1 MFKQLVAASCLFIT
15 SATAFAADANIIY
28 LTRHAEKQTTGSDPA
43 LTSAGQLRAQNIA
56 DLLKRAN
63 ISKVYSTD
71 YNRTKQT
78 ATPLSNAISVPVTL
92 YDPSQLTSFASQ
104 LNNLTG
110 NTLVVGHSNT
120 TPELVGLLGGQATA
134 ISETEFDRLYQ
145 VIIGDNGQVT
155 TVLLTS
161 LPAQAT
167 PTSCD
172 DVVVNATGLS
182 ASKGAWVYNSIE
194 VPACANTLTVT
205 ISGGSGDADLY
216 TRLGAVPNAS
226 SYTCRPW
233 ESGNNETCTATTTNA
248 GTWHIGINA
257 YDTFSGVSLTATAAE

>member
-1 MFKQLVAASCLFIT
+1 MFRQLVAASCLLIT
-15 SATAFAADANIIY
+15 TATALAADANIIY
-28 LTRHAEKQTTGSDPA
+28 LTRHAEKLDTGSDPA

-63 ISKVYSTD
+63 ISSIYSTD
-71 YNRTKQT
+71 YNRTQQT
-78 ATPLSNAISVPVTL
+78 AQPLSTAIAVPVTS
-92 YDPSQLTSFASQ
+92 YDPNQLTSFASQ
-104 LNNLTG
+104 LSNLSG

-120 TPELVGLLGGQATA
+120 TPELVNLLGGKATA
-134 ISETEFDRLYQ
+134 ISESEFDRLYQ

-172 DVVVNATGLS
+172 DVVVNTSGLT
-182 ASKGAWVYNSIE
+182 ASKTAWVYDTIE
-194 VPACANTLTVT
+194 VPTCANTLTVT

-216 TRLGAVPNAS
+216 TRFGSKPNTS
-226 SYTCRPW
+226 SYVCRPW
-233 ESGNNETCTATTTNA
+233 ESGNNETCTANNPDA

-257 YDTFSGVSLTATAAE
+257 YDTFSGVSLSATAAE

>member
-1 MFKQLVAASCLFIT
+1 MFKQLVAASCLLIT
-15 SATAFAADANIIY
+15 SATALAADANIIY
-28 LTRHAEKQTTGSDPA
+28 LTRHAEKQTAGSDPA
-43 LTSAGQLRAQNIA
+43 LTEAGQLRAQNIA

-63 ISKVYSTD
+63 ISSIYSTD

-78 ATPLSNAISVPVTL
+78 AQPLSAAISVPVTL
-92 YDPSQLTSFASQ
+92 YDPSQLPSLASQ

-120 TPELVGLLGGQATA
+120 TPELVGFLGGEATA
-134 ISETEFDRLYQ
+134 ISESEFDRLYQ

-161 LPAQAT
+161 LPAQVT
-167 PTSCD
+167 PANCHA
-172 DVVVNATGLS
+172 VQVNASGLS
-182 ASKGAWVYNSIE
+182 ASKNAWVYDTIE
-194 VPACANTLTVT
+194 VPDCASTLTVD
-205 ISGGSGDADLY
+205 INGNNGDADLY
-216 TRLGAVPNAS
+216 IRSGSQPTSAL
-226 SYTCRPW
+226 YECRPW
-233 ESGNNETCTATTTNA
+233 IGGSNETCTVNNPGA